1 MKYSGLASWRIR
13 ELIKTARTRRIF
25 LLKEIK
31 MNRVILGR
39 WQREGVELL
48 GRLMMIILFKYQILY

>member
-13 ELIKTARTRRIF
+13 ELIKTARKKVF
-25 LLKEIK
+25 LLKETK